1 VASLSGKALRK
12 YKEELRLSESQRA
25 IVIGSILGDGNL
37 RIPGRNKEANFIV
50 EHGEEQKNYVFWK
63 YRIMREWIL
72 TPPKKVV
79 RVYHKD
85 RTRTTVSWRFLT
97 ISHPE
102 FTKFYK
108 MFYRKEKKIIPKSIN
123 EFLNHPLILAVWI
136 MDDGT
141 KSGKSFFLS
150 TQNYTRREQEKLIQC
165 LKENFGIEGKINIHS
180 HWEDKVF
187 YRVRINSGSIEKLYK
202 LVKPYI
208 LPQFRYKFPL
218 YPRND
223 LLKKSR

>member
-1 VASLSGKALRK
+1 MEQLRGKALRK
-12 YKEELRLSESQRA
+12 YKEELQLSKDQKEL
-25 IVIGSILGDGNL
+25 VIGSILGDGNL
-37 RIPGRNKEANFIV
+37 RVPGRNKEANLIIDQ
-50 EHGEEQKNYVFWK
+50 GEEQKDYVFWK
-63 YRIMREWIL
+63 YKIMREWTL
-72 TPPKKVV
+72 TSPKKVV

-85 RTRTTVSWRFLT
+85 RTRKTISWRFLT

-102 FTKFYK
+102 FTKFYR
-108 MFYRKEKKIIPKSIN
+108 MFYHQGKKIIPESIKKL
-123 EFLNHPLILAVWI
+123 LNDPLTLAVWA

-150 TQNYTRREQEKLIQC
+150 TQNYTRKEQERLIRY
-165 LKENFGIEGKINIHS
+165 LKENFGIEGKVNIHS
-180 HWEDKVF
+180 YWEGQVL
-187 YRVRINSGSIEKLYK
+187 YRIRINSNSIGKLYK

-208 LPQFRYKFPL
+208 LPQFHYKFPL

>member
-1 VASLSGKALRK
+1 MASLNGEALRK
-12 YKEELRLSESQRA
+12 YKEELRLSENQRA
-25 IVIGSILGDGNL
+25 LVIGSILGDGNL
-37 RIPGRNKEANFIV
+37 RIPGRNKEANFIIDQ
-50 EHGEEQKNYVFWK
+50 GKAQKDYVFWK
-63 YRIMREWIL
+63 YKIMREWVL

-85 RTRTTVSWRFLT
+85 RTRKTISWRFLT

-102 FTKFYK
+102 FTKFYQ
-108 MFYRKEKKIIPKSIN
+108 MFYRKGKKIIPESIKKL
-123 EFLNHPLILAVWI
+123 LNNPLTLAVWI

-141 KSGKSFFLS
+141 KSGESFFLN
-150 TQNYTRREQEKLIQC
+150 TQNFTRKEQEELIRC

-180 HWEDKVF
+180 YWKGKIL
-187 YRVRINSGSIEKLYK
+187 YRIRINSISLEKFYK
-202 LVKPYI
+202 LVGSYI

-223 LLKKSR
+223 LFKKSR